1 MVHFFD
7 ITKFNLYKEDNRR
20 EVKKANGGLPS
31 SLWETYSAFAN
42 CYGGVIILGV
52 AENKD
57 GTWRTTGLKST
68 DRDKLLK
75 HFWDTINNR
84 KKVNVNLL
92 SDQDVEIYEK
102 DEDTIIVIY
111 VPMANREQK
120 PVYINDDIFVLI
132 ISTYLMQNVF
142 LWIIL
147 SNKNCIIVGNFIS
160 NTVVYILYSLSL
172 IIEIAIKMIFSIE
185 FDIRN
190 QTIDLILALA
200 IEAIFLKC
208 IMNLKRIKNGL
219 SFLKDQVE
227 NEYFA
232 LMFMEISANIIFT
245 YCIFVNSNDEFS
257 WNILAMFFVLS
268 IIMVIMIQR
277 TLALYYKQ
285 KLLAKNIEDYK
296 SEIALKDA
304 QIKSLSDEKYK
315 ISKLNHEFYNRQK
328 ALIHKVEEIT
338 SMNTEIADE
347 LDLSKQINDLTKEY
361 TDKAQEIKTLDK
373 LPTTGIVEID
383 DMFKYMQ
390 SECDSKKIQFNLKI
404 NGNIYHMINNKIP
417 QSRLVTLIGD
427 HLRDAIIAIDFSN
440 NTFKSILAVLGE
452 NNGVYE
458 FCVFDTGIE
467 FKIDTLLNLGLK
479 PATTHKDSG
488 GTGIGFMTTFETMKE
503 TKASL
508 IIDEMREMS
517 NTDYTKSVTI
527 RFDGKNEY
535 RIKSYN

>member
-1 MVHFFD
+1 MKIEIVIDTVIKMFIINLFVFILFFK
-7 ITKFNLYKEDNRR
+7 ISNQKCNY
-20 EVKKANGGLPS
+20 
-31 SLWETYSAFAN
+31 
-42 CYGGVIILGV
+42 
-52 AENKD
+52 
-57 GTWRTTGLKST
+57 LKIFMGS
-68 DRDKLLK
+68 
-75 HFWDTINNR
+75 
-84 KKVNVNLL
+84 VML
-92 SDQDVEIYEK
+92 S
-102 DEDTIIVIY
+102 VIY
-111 VPMANREQK
+111 VIEKN
-120 PVYINDDIFVLI
+120 YINDDIFVLI

-535 RIKSYN
+535 RIKSYRSDEIKKKMKDNRIIIENKKGSSTQWN

>member
-1 MVHFFD
+1 MKIEIVIDTVIKMFIINLFVFILFFK
-7 ITKFNLYKEDNRR
+7 ISNQKCNY
-20 EVKKANGGLPS
+20 
-31 SLWETYSAFAN
+31 
-42 CYGGVIILGV
+42 
-52 AENKD
+52 
-57 GTWRTTGLKST
+57 LKIFVGS
-68 DRDKLLK
+68 
-75 HFWDTINNR
+75 
-84 KKVNVNLL
+84 VML
-92 SDQDVEIYEK
+92 S
-102 DEDTIIVIY
+102 VIY
-111 VPMANREQK
+111 VIEKN
-120 PVYINDDIFVLI
+120 YINDDIFVLI

-147 SNKNCIIVGNFIS
+147 SNKNCIVVGNFIS

-219 SFLKDQVE
+219 SFLKAQVE

-277 TLALYYKQ
+277 TLTLYYKQ

-390 SECDSKKIQFNLKI
+390 SECNSKKIQFNLKI
-404 NGNIYHMINNKIP
+404 NGNIYYMINNKIP

-535 RIKSYN
+535 RIKSYRSDEIKKKMKDNRIIIENKKGSSTQWN

>member
-1 MVHFFD
+1 MKIEIVIDTVIKMFIINLFVFILFFK
-7 ITKFNLYKEDNRR
+7 ISNQKCNY
-20 EVKKANGGLPS
+20 
-31 SLWETYSAFAN
+31 
-42 CYGGVIILGV
+42 
-52 AENKD
+52 
-57 GTWRTTGLKST
+57 LKIFVGS
-68 DRDKLLK
+68 
-75 HFWDTINNR
+75 
-84 KKVNVNLL
+84 VML
-92 SDQDVEIYEK
+92 S
-102 DEDTIIVIY
+102 VIY
-111 VPMANREQK
+111 VIEKN
-120 PVYINDDIFVLI
+120 YINDDIFVLI

-147 SNKNCIIVGNFIS
+147 SNKNCIVVGNFIS

-219 SFLKDQVE
+219 SFLKDQVG
-227 NEYFA
+227 NDYFA

-277 TLALYYKQ
+277 TLTLYYKQ
-285 KLLAKNIEDYK
+285 KLLDKNIEDYK

-390 SECDSKKIQFNLKI
+390 SECNSKKIQFNLKI

-440 NTFKSILAVLGE
+440 NIFKSILAVLGE

-535 RIKSYN
+535 RIKSYRSDEIKKKMKDNRIIIENKKGSSTQWN

>member
-1 MVHFFD
+1 MNINLINIIIKMMCINGLIFMVNTKVLNYKIDKRYFVCMALSSILITAIYYVLDKYLDNLLKLILMYFMQLIVLKICIKDIRKNLLVSNLLSNSIVFIAFIFSLLIEMLLVNLIKIKNSTVNFILTFIIETVILMIFFN
-7 ITKFNLYKEDNRR
+7 IKRFKKGFAFLDNNVNS
-20 EVKKANGGLPS
+20 EYTNAIVINVS
-31 SLWETYSAFAN
+31 V
-42 CYGGVIILGV
+42 VIILAYYVFG
-52 AENKD
+52 NYYGNLTKQ
-57 GTWRTTGLKST
+57 
-68 DRDKLLK
+68 LL
-75 HFWDTINNR
+75 I
-84 KKVNVNLL
+84 
-92 SDQDVEIYEK
+92 
-102 DEDTIIVIY
+102 
-111 VPMANREQK
+111 
-120 PVYINDDIFVLI
+120 
-132 ISTYLMQNVF
+132 
-142 LWIIL
+142 
-147 SNKNCIIVGNFIS
+147 CFI
-160 NTVVYILYSLSL
+160 
-172 IIEIAIKMIFSIE
+172 
-185 FDIRN
+185 
-190 QTIDLILALA
+190 
-200 IEAIFLKC
+200 
-208 IMNLKRIKNGL
+208 
-219 SFLKDQVE
+219 
-227 NEYFA
+227 
-232 LMFMEISANIIFT
+232 
-245 YCIFVNSNDEFS
+245 
-257 WNILAMFFVLS
+257 VLS
-268 IIMVIMIQR
+268 IIMIIIVIK
-277 TLALYYKQ
+277 TLTLYYKQ
-285 KLLAKNIEDYK
+285 KLLTKNIEDYK

-328 ALIHKVEEIT
+328 SLIHKVEEIT

-404 NGNIYHMINNKIP
+404 IGNIYHMINNKIP

-535 RIKSYN
+535 RIKSYRSDEIKKKMKDNRIIIENKKGSSTQWN

>member
-1 MVHFFD
+1 MKIEIVIDTVIKMFIINLFVFILFFK
-7 ITKFNLYKEDNRR
+7 ISNQKCNY
-20 EVKKANGGLPS
+20 
-31 SLWETYSAFAN
+31 
-42 CYGGVIILGV
+42 
-52 AENKD
+52 
-57 GTWRTTGLKST
+57 LKIFVGS
-68 DRDKLLK
+68 
-75 HFWDTINNR
+75 
-84 KKVNVNLL
+84 VML
-92 SDQDVEIYEK
+92 S
-102 DEDTIIVIY
+102 VIY
-111 VPMANREQK
+111 VIEKN
-120 PVYINDDIFVLI
+120 YINDDIFVLI

-147 SNKNCIIVGNFIS
+147 SNKNCIVVGNFIS

-219 SFLKDQVE
+219 SFLKAQVG

-277 TLALYYKQ
+277 TLTLYYKQ

-535 RIKSYN
+535 RIKSYRSDEIKKKMKDNRIIIENKKGSSTQWN

>member
-1 MVHFFD
+1 MNTDWIDGIIKICIINVFIYSIFFRVNAEQKCKRK
-7 ITKFNLYKEDNRR
+7 IIEGSIISSVIYIIFKLYLKENIFLLVIISYFIQIPIQKMLIEDKRKSII
-20 EVKKANGGLPS
+20 VS
-31 SLWETYSAFAN
+31 SLIAN
-42 CYGGVIILGV
+42 
-52 AENKD
+52 A
-57 GTWRTTGLKST
+57 
-68 DRDKLLK
+68 
-75 HFWDTINNR
+75 
-84 KKVNVNLL
+84 
-92 SDQDVEIYEK
+92 
-102 DEDTIIVIY
+102 
-111 VPMANREQK
+111 
-120 PVYINDDIFVLI
+120 
-132 ISTYLMQNVF
+132 
-142 LWIIL
+142 
-147 SNKNCIIVGNFIS
+147 
-160 NTVVYILYSLSL
+160 VVYATFCISLL
-172 IIEIAIKMIFSIE
+172 FEVFFKFALKIEL
-185 FDIRN
+185 
-190 QTIDLILALA
+190 QTIDLIFTLGIQLALLVML
-200 IEAIFLKC
+200 FS
-208 IMNLKRIKNGL
+208 NKRVKNGIE
-219 SFLKDQVE
+219 FLKDPIG
-227 NEYFA
+227 NDYFCIV
-232 LMFMEISANIIFT
+232 LLNISAVVIFV
-245 YCIFVNSNDEFS
+245 YCIYGSSDADFNN
-257 WNILAMFFVLS
+257 NLLMAFFD
-268 IIMVIMIQR
+268 IAFIMIITIQK
-277 TLALYYKQ
+277 TLTLYYKQ

-390 SECDSKKIQFNLKI
+390 SECNSKKIQFNLKI

-440 NTFKSILAVLGE
+440 NTLKSILAVLGE

-535 RIKSYN
+535 RIKSYRSDEIKKKMKDNRIIIENKKGSSTQWN

>member
-1 MVHFFD
+1 MKIEIAIDTVIKMFIINLFVFILFFK
-7 ITKFNLYKEDNRR
+7 ISNQKCNY
-20 EVKKANGGLPS
+20 
-31 SLWETYSAFAN
+31 
-42 CYGGVIILGV
+42 
-52 AENKD
+52 
-57 GTWRTTGLKST
+57 LKIFVGS
-68 DRDKLLK
+68 
-75 HFWDTINNR
+75 
-84 KKVNVNLL
+84 VML
-92 SDQDVEIYEK
+92 S
-102 DEDTIIVIY
+102 VIY
-111 VPMANREQK
+111 VIEKN
-120 PVYINDDIFVLI
+120 YINDDIFVLI

-535 RIKSYN
+535 RIKSYRSDEIKKKMKDNRIIIENKKGSSTQWN

>member
-1 MVHFFD
+1 MDINLINIIIKMMCINGLIFMVNTKVLNYKIDKRYFVCMALSSILITAIYYVLDKYLDNLLKLILMYFMQLIVLKICIKDIRKNLLVSNLLSNSIVFIAFIFSLLIEMLLVNLIKIKNSTVNFILTFIIETVILMIFFN
-7 ITKFNLYKEDNRR
+7 IKRFKKGFAFLDNNVNS
-20 EVKKANGGLPS
+20 EYTNAIVINVS
-31 SLWETYSAFAN
+31 V
-42 CYGGVIILGV
+42 VIILAYYVFG
-52 AENKD
+52 NYYGNLTKQ
-57 GTWRTTGLKST
+57 
-68 DRDKLLK
+68 LL
-75 HFWDTINNR
+75 I
-84 KKVNVNLL
+84 
-92 SDQDVEIYEK
+92 
-102 DEDTIIVIY
+102 
-111 VPMANREQK
+111 
-120 PVYINDDIFVLI
+120 
-132 ISTYLMQNVF
+132 
-142 LWIIL
+142 
-147 SNKNCIIVGNFIS
+147 CFI
-160 NTVVYILYSLSL
+160 
-172 IIEIAIKMIFSIE
+172 
-185 FDIRN
+185 
-190 QTIDLILALA
+190 
-200 IEAIFLKC
+200 
-208 IMNLKRIKNGL
+208 
-219 SFLKDQVE
+219 
-227 NEYFA
+227 
-232 LMFMEISANIIFT
+232 
-245 YCIFVNSNDEFS
+245 
-257 WNILAMFFVLS
+257 VLS
-268 IIMVIMIQR
+268 IIMIIIVIK
-277 TLALYYKQ
+277 TLTLYYKQ
-285 KLLAKNIEDYK
+285 KLLTKNIEDYK

-390 SECDSKKIQFNLKI
+390 SECNSKKIQFNLKI

-467 FKIDTLLNLGLK
+467 FKIDTLLKLGLK

-535 RIKSYN
+535 RIKSYRRDEIKKKLKDNRIIIEN

>member
-1 MVHFFD
+1 MKIEIVIDTVIKMFIINLFVFILFFK
-7 ITKFNLYKEDNRR
+7 ISNQKCNY
-20 EVKKANGGLPS
+20 
-31 SLWETYSAFAN
+31 
-42 CYGGVIILGV
+42 
-52 AENKD
+52 
-57 GTWRTTGLKST
+57 LKIFVGS
-68 DRDKLLK
+68 
-75 HFWDTINNR
+75 
-84 KKVNVNLL
+84 VML
-92 SDQDVEIYEK
+92 S
-102 DEDTIIVIY
+102 VIY
-111 VPMANREQK
+111 VIEKN
-120 PVYINDDIFVLI
+120 YINDDIFVLI

-147 SNKNCIIVGNFIS
+147 SNKNCIVVGNFIS

-219 SFLKDQVE
+219 SFLKDQVG
-227 NEYFA
+227 NDYFA

-277 TLALYYKQ
+277 TLTLYYKQ

-503 TKASL
+503 NKASL
-508 IIDEMREMS
+508 IIDEMSEMS

-535 RIKSYN
+535 RIKSYRSDEIKKKMKDNRIIIENKKGSSTQWN

>member
-1 MVHFFD
+1 MDINLINIIIKMMCINGLIFMVNTKVLNYKIDKRYFVCIALSSILITAIYYVLDKYLDNLLKLILMYFMQLIVLKICIKDIRKNLLVSNLLSNSIVFIAFIFSLLIEMLLVNLIKIKNSTVNFILTFIIETVILMIFFN
-7 ITKFNLYKEDNRR
+7 IKRFKKGFAFLDNNVNS
-20 EVKKANGGLPS
+20 EYTNAIIINVS
-31 SLWETYSAFAN
+31 V
-42 CYGGVIILGV
+42 VIILAYYVFG
-52 AENKD
+52 NYYGNLTKQ
-57 GTWRTTGLKST
+57 
-68 DRDKLLK
+68 LL
-75 HFWDTINNR
+75 I
-84 KKVNVNLL
+84 
-92 SDQDVEIYEK
+92 
-102 DEDTIIVIY
+102 
-111 VPMANREQK
+111 
-120 PVYINDDIFVLI
+120 
-132 ISTYLMQNVF
+132 
-142 LWIIL
+142 
-147 SNKNCIIVGNFIS
+147 CFI
-160 NTVVYILYSLSL
+160 
-172 IIEIAIKMIFSIE
+172 
-185 FDIRN
+185 
-190 QTIDLILALA
+190 
-200 IEAIFLKC
+200 
-208 IMNLKRIKNGL
+208 
-219 SFLKDQVE
+219 
-227 NEYFA
+227 
-232 LMFMEISANIIFT
+232 
-245 YCIFVNSNDEFS
+245 
-257 WNILAMFFVLS
+257 VLS
-268 IIMVIMIQR
+268 IIMIIIVIK
-277 TLALYYKQ
+277 TLTLYYKQ

-535 RIKSYN
+535 RIKSYRSDEIKKKMKDNRIIIENKKGSSTLWN

>member
-1 MVHFFD
+1 MNTDWIDGIIKICIINVFIYSIFFRVNAEQKCKRK
-7 ITKFNLYKEDNRR
+7 IIEGSIISSVIYIIFKLYLKENIFLLVIISYFIQIPIQKMLIEDKRKSII
-20 EVKKANGGLPS
+20 VS
-31 SLWETYSAFAN
+31 SLIAN
-42 CYGGVIILGV
+42 
-52 AENKD
+52 A
-57 GTWRTTGLKST
+57 
-68 DRDKLLK
+68 
-75 HFWDTINNR
+75 
-84 KKVNVNLL
+84 
-92 SDQDVEIYEK
+92 
-102 DEDTIIVIY
+102 
-111 VPMANREQK
+111 
-120 PVYINDDIFVLI
+120 
-132 ISTYLMQNVF
+132 
-142 LWIIL
+142 
-147 SNKNCIIVGNFIS
+147 
-160 NTVVYILYSLSL
+160 VVYATFCISLL
-172 IIEIAIKMIFSIE
+172 FEVFFKFALKIEL
-185 FDIRN
+185 
-190 QTIDLILALA
+190 QTIDLIFTLGIQLALLVML
-200 IEAIFLKC
+200 FS
-208 IMNLKRIKNGL
+208 NKRVKNGIE
-219 SFLKDQVE
+219 FLKDPIG
-227 NEYFA
+227 NDYFCIV
-232 LMFMEISANIIFT
+232 LLNISAVVIFV
-245 YCIFVNSNDEFS
+245 YCIYGSSDADFNN
-257 WNILAMFFVLS
+257 NLLMAFFA
-268 IIMVIMIQR
+268 IAFIMIITIQK
-277 TLALYYKQ
+277 TLTLYYKQ

-328 ALIHKVEEIT
+328 SLIHKVEEIT

-535 RIKSYN
+535 RIKSYRSDEIKKKMKDNRIIIENKKGSSTQWN

>member
-1 MVHFFD
+1 MMCINGLIFMVNTKVLNYKIDKRYFVCIALSSILITAIYYVLDKYLDNLLKLILMYFMQLIVLKICIKDIRKNLLVSNLLSNSIVFIAFIFSLLIEMLLVNLIKIKNSTVNFILTFIIETVILMIFFN
-7 ITKFNLYKEDNRR
+7 IKRFKKGFAFLDNNVNS
-20 EVKKANGGLPS
+20 EYTNAIVINVS
-31 SLWETYSAFAN
+31 V
-42 CYGGVIILGV
+42 VIILAYYVFG
-52 AENKD
+52 NYYGNLTKQ
-57 GTWRTTGLKST
+57 
-68 DRDKLLK
+68 LL
-75 HFWDTINNR
+75 I
-84 KKVNVNLL
+84 
-92 SDQDVEIYEK
+92 
-102 DEDTIIVIY
+102 
-111 VPMANREQK
+111 
-120 PVYINDDIFVLI
+120 
-132 ISTYLMQNVF
+132 
-142 LWIIL
+142 
-147 SNKNCIIVGNFIS
+147 CFI
-160 NTVVYILYSLSL
+160 
-172 IIEIAIKMIFSIE
+172 
-185 FDIRN
+185 
-190 QTIDLILALA
+190 
-200 IEAIFLKC
+200 
-208 IMNLKRIKNGL
+208 
-219 SFLKDQVE
+219 
-227 NEYFA
+227 
-232 LMFMEISANIIFT
+232 
-245 YCIFVNSNDEFS
+245 
-257 WNILAMFFVLS
+257 VLS
-268 IIMVIMIQR
+268 IIMIIIVIK
-277 TLALYYKQ
+277 TLTLYYKQ

-296 SEIALKDA
+296 AEIALKDA

-338 SMNTEIADE
+338 SMNTEMADE

-535 RIKSYN
+535 RIKSYRSDEIKKKMKDNRIIIENKKGSSTQWN

>member
-1 MVHFFD
+1 MKIEIVID
-7 ITKFNLYKEDNRR
+7 T
-20 EVKKANGGLPS
+20 
-31 SLWETYSAFAN
+31 
-42 CYGGVIILGV
+42 VIIMFIINLFV
-52 AENKD
+52 FILFFKISNQKCNY
-57 GTWRTTGLKST
+57 LKIFVGS
-68 DRDKLLK
+68 
-75 HFWDTINNR
+75 
-84 KKVNVNLL
+84 VML
-92 SDQDVEIYEK
+92 S
-102 DEDTIIVIY
+102 VIY
-111 VPMANREQK
+111 VIEKN
-120 PVYINDDIFVLI
+120 YINDDIFVLI

-296 SEIALKDA
+296 SEIALRDA

-535 RIKSYN
+535 RIKSYRSDEIKKKMKDNRIIIENKKGSSTQWN

>member
-1 MVHFFD
+1 MDINLINIIIKMMCINGLIYMVNTKVLNYKIDKRYFVCIALSSILITAIYYVLDKYLDNLLKLILMYFMQLIVLKICIKDIRKNLLVSNLLSNSIVFIAFIFSLLIEMLLVNLIKIKNSTVNFILTFIIETVILMIFFN
-7 ITKFNLYKEDNRR
+7 IKRFKKGFAFLDNNVNS
-20 EVKKANGGLPS
+20 EYTNAIIINVS
-31 SLWETYSAFAN
+31 V
-42 CYGGVIILGV
+42 VIILAYYVFG
-52 AENKD
+52 NYYGNLTKQ
-57 GTWRTTGLKST
+57 
-68 DRDKLLK
+68 LL
-75 HFWDTINNR
+75 I
-84 KKVNVNLL
+84 
-92 SDQDVEIYEK
+92 
-102 DEDTIIVIY
+102 
-111 VPMANREQK
+111 
-120 PVYINDDIFVLI
+120 
-132 ISTYLMQNVF
+132 
-142 LWIIL
+142 
-147 SNKNCIIVGNFIS
+147 CFI
-160 NTVVYILYSLSL
+160 
-172 IIEIAIKMIFSIE
+172 
-185 FDIRN
+185 
-190 QTIDLILALA
+190 
-200 IEAIFLKC
+200 
-208 IMNLKRIKNGL
+208 
-219 SFLKDQVE
+219 
-227 NEYFA
+227 
-232 LMFMEISANIIFT
+232 
-245 YCIFVNSNDEFS
+245 
-257 WNILAMFFVLS
+257 VLS
-268 IIMVIMIQR
+268 IIMIIIVIK
-277 TLALYYKQ
+277 TLTLYYKQ

-427 HLRDAIIAIDFSN
+427 HLRDAIIAIEFSN

-535 RIKSYN
+535 RIKSYRSDEIKKKMKDNRIIIENKKGSSTQWN

>member
-1 MVHFFD
+1 MMCINGLIFMVNTKVLNYKIDKRYFVCMALSSILITAIYYVLDKYLDNLLKLILMYFMQLIVLKICIKDIRKNLLVSNLLSNSIVFIAFIFSLLIEMLLVNLIKIKNSTVNFILTFIIETVILMIFFN
-7 ITKFNLYKEDNRR
+7 IKRFKKGFAFLDNNVNS
-20 EVKKANGGLPS
+20 EYTNAIVINVS
-31 SLWETYSAFAN
+31 V
-42 CYGGVIILGV
+42 VIILAYYVFG
-52 AENKD
+52 NYYGNLTKQ
-57 GTWRTTGLKST
+57 
-68 DRDKLLK
+68 LL
-75 HFWDTINNR
+75 I
-84 KKVNVNLL
+84 
-92 SDQDVEIYEK
+92 
-102 DEDTIIVIY
+102 
-111 VPMANREQK
+111 
-120 PVYINDDIFVLI
+120 
-132 ISTYLMQNVF
+132 
-142 LWIIL
+142 
-147 SNKNCIIVGNFIS
+147 CFI
-160 NTVVYILYSLSL
+160 
-172 IIEIAIKMIFSIE
+172 
-185 FDIRN
+185 
-190 QTIDLILALA
+190 
-200 IEAIFLKC
+200 
-208 IMNLKRIKNGL
+208 
-219 SFLKDQVE
+219 
-227 NEYFA
+227 
-232 LMFMEISANIIFT
+232 
-245 YCIFVNSNDEFS
+245 
-257 WNILAMFFVLS
+257 VLS
-268 IIMVIMIQR
+268 IIMIIIVIK
-277 TLALYYKQ
+277 TLTLYYKQ

-390 SECDSKKIQFNLKI
+390 SECNSKKIQFNLKI

-535 RIKSYN
+535 RIKSYRSDEIKKKMKDNRIIIENKKGSSTQWN

>member
-1 MVHFFD
+1 MNTDYIDGIIKIFITNIFIYTVFFR
-7 ITKFNLYKEDNRR
+7 INNEEKSKIKIIIESFLASVLYICTKQYLNDNIFLK
-20 EVKKANGGLPS
+20 VLLSYIGQ
-31 SLWETYSAFAN
+31 T
-42 CYGGVIILGV
+42 IIQ
-52 AENKD
+52 KCFQ
-57 GTWRTTGLKST
+57 
-68 DRDKLLK
+68 RDK
-75 HFWDTINNR
+75 
-84 KKVNVNLL
+84 KKSIIVSNLL
-92 SDQDVEIYEK
+92 
-102 DEDTIIVIY
+102 
-111 VPMANREQK
+111 ANAL
-120 PVYINDDIFVLI
+120 VYTLYC
-132 ISTYLMQNVF
+132 ISLF
-142 LWIIL
+142 IELLPKIL
-147 SNKNCIIVGNFIS
+147 L
-160 NTVVYILYSLSL
+160 NTKY
-172 IIEIAIKMIFSIE
+172 
-185 FDIRN
+185 
-190 QTIDLILALA
+190 QTIDLIITLL
-200 IEAIFLKC
+200 IETVMLTVIFRTRRVRYGVEFLKNK
-208 IMNLKRIKNGL
+208 MDN
-219 SFLKDQVE
+219 D
-227 NEYFA
+227 YFEIIV
-232 LMFMEISANIIFT
+232 LNISALVIFA
-245 YCIFVNSNDEFS
+245 YCIYGSAPQYIITNSFVVL
-257 WNILAMFFVLS
+257 ILSV
-268 IIMVIMIQR
+268 IIMIIMIQK
-277 TLALYYKQ
+277 TLTLYYKQ

-315 ISKLNHEFYNRQK
+315 ISKLNHEFYNGQK

-535 RIKSYN
+535 RIKSYRSDEIKKKMKDNRIIIENKKGSSTQWN

>member
-1 MVHFFD
+1 MNEDIITTVIKILCINVLIFVVNFRILARKNYKLFLTFIMSCIITAVYTYFTKYIDNLLNMIIMYSLQLMTLRTIENSKNENFAMANLISSAIIYVLFGISAVLECSVMV
-7 ITKFNLYKEDNRR
+7 IFNIRSKIVNTLI
-20 EVKKANGGLPS
+20 V
-31 SLWETYSAFAN
+31 TVI
-42 CYGGVIILGV
+42 VIIITNVFFNIKKFSKGYAFV
-52 AENKD
+52 KEK
-57 GTWRTTGLKST
+57 
-68 DRDKLLK
+68 
-75 HFWDTINNR
+75 INNEYISVIM
-84 KKVNVNLL
+84 VNISV
-92 SDQDVEIYEK
+92 
-102 DEDTIIVIY
+102 IVIFAY
-111 VPMANREQK
+111 YLYGNYYGNLTRQLLTCFM
-120 PVYINDDIFVLI
+120 VL
-132 ISTYLMQNVF
+132 
-142 LWIIL
+142 
-147 SNKNCIIVGNFIS
+147 G
-160 NTVVYILYSLSL
+160 
-172 IIEIAIKMIFSIE
+172 
-185 FDIRN
+185 
-190 QTIDLILALA
+190 
-200 IEAIFLKC
+200 
-208 IMNLKRIKNGL
+208 
-219 SFLKDQVE
+219 
-227 NEYFA
+227 
-232 LMFMEISANIIFT
+232 
-245 YCIFVNSNDEFS
+245 
-257 WNILAMFFVLS
+257 
-268 IIMVIMIQR
+268 IIMLLMIQK
-277 TLALYYKQ
+277 TLTLYYKQ

-535 RIKSYN
+535 RIKSYRSDEIKKKMKDNRIIIENKKGSSTQWN

>member
-1 MVHFFD
+1 MKIEIVIDTVIKMFIINLFVFILFFK
-7 ITKFNLYKEDNRR
+7 ISNQKCNY
-20 EVKKANGGLPS
+20 
-31 SLWETYSAFAN
+31 
-42 CYGGVIILGV
+42 
-52 AENKD
+52 
-57 GTWRTTGLKST
+57 LKIFVGS
-68 DRDKLLK
+68 
-75 HFWDTINNR
+75 
-84 KKVNVNLL
+84 VML
-92 SDQDVEIYEK
+92 S
-102 DEDTIIVIY
+102 VIY
-111 VPMANREQK
+111 VIEKN
-120 PVYINDDIFVLI
+120 YINDDIFVLI

-160 NTVVYILYSLSL
+160 NTVVYILYNLSL

-268 IIMVIMIQR
+268 IILVIMIQR

-535 RIKSYN
+535 RIKSYRSDEIKKKMKDNRIIIENKKGSSTHWN

>member
-1 MVHFFD
+1 MVTNI
-7 ITKFNLYKEDNRR
+7 ITNAIIYISFCISVFVEIPVMIALQIKNKII
-20 EVKKANGGLPS
+20 NGILVD
-31 SLWETYSAFAN
+31 LIDV
-42 CYGGVIILGV
+42 VIIYYFF
-52 AENKD
+52 KI
-57 GTWRTTGLKST
+57 R
-68 DRDKLLK
+68 R
-75 HFWDTINNR
+75 FR
-84 KKVNVNLL
+84 KG
-92 SDQDVEIYEK
+92 
-102 DEDTIIVIY
+102 
-111 VPMANREQK
+111 
-120 PVYINDDIFVLI
+120 FVF
-132 ISTYLMQNVF
+132 T
-142 LWIIL
+142 
-147 SNKNCIIVGNFIS
+147 
-160 NTVVYILYSLSL
+160 
-172 IIEIAIKMIFSIE
+172 
-185 FDIRN
+185 RN
-190 QTIDLILALA
+190 
-200 IEAIFLKC
+200 
-208 IMNLKRIKNGL
+208 
-219 SFLKDQVE
+219 
-227 NEYFA
+227 NEYA
-232 LMFMEISANIIFT
+232 
-245 YCIFVNSNDEFS
+245 
-257 WNILAMFFVLS
+257 S
-268 IIMVIMIQR
+268 IIMINISAIIILAYYLYGNYYENMTKQLFVCFSVLSVIMIIMIIMIQK
-277 TLALYYKQ
+277 TLTLYYKQ

-315 ISKLNHEFYNRQK
+315 ISKLNHEFYNRQR

-347 LDLSKQINDLTKEY
+347 LDFSKQINDLTKEY

-535 RIKSYN
+535 RIKSYRSDEIKKKMKDNRITIEN

>member
-1 MVHFFD
+1 MDINLINIIIKMMCINGLIFMVNTKVLNYKIDKRYFVCMALSSILITAIYYVLDKYLDNLLKLILMYFMQLIVLKICIKDIRKNLLVSNLLSNSIVFIAFIFSLLIEMLLVNLIKIKNSTVNFILTFIIETVILMIFFN
-7 ITKFNLYKEDNRR
+7 IKRFKKGFAFLDNNVNS
-20 EVKKANGGLPS
+20 EYTNAIVINVS
-31 SLWETYSAFAN
+31 V
-42 CYGGVIILGV
+42 VIILAYYVFG
-52 AENKD
+52 NYYGNLTKQ
-57 GTWRTTGLKST
+57 
-68 DRDKLLK
+68 LL
-75 HFWDTINNR
+75 I
-84 KKVNVNLL
+84 
-92 SDQDVEIYEK
+92 
-102 DEDTIIVIY
+102 
-111 VPMANREQK
+111 
-120 PVYINDDIFVLI
+120 
-132 ISTYLMQNVF
+132 
-142 LWIIL
+142 
-147 SNKNCIIVGNFIS
+147 CFI
-160 NTVVYILYSLSL
+160 
-172 IIEIAIKMIFSIE
+172 
-185 FDIRN
+185 
-190 QTIDLILALA
+190 
-200 IEAIFLKC
+200 
-208 IMNLKRIKNGL
+208 
-219 SFLKDQVE
+219 
-227 NEYFA
+227 
-232 LMFMEISANIIFT
+232 
-245 YCIFVNSNDEFS
+245 
-257 WNILAMFFVLS
+257 VLS
-268 IIMVIMIQR
+268 IIMIIIVIK
-277 TLALYYKQ
+277 TLTLYYKQ

-296 SEIALKDA
+296 SEIAMKDA

-535 RIKSYN
+535 RIKSYRSDEIKKKMKDNRIIIENKKGSSTQWN

>member
-1 MVHFFD
+1 MDINLINIIIKMMCINGLIFMVNTKVLNYKIDKRYFVCIALSSILITAIYYVLDKYLDNLLKLILMYFMQLIVLKICIKDIRKNLLVSNLLSNSIVFIAFIFSLLIEMLLVNLIKIKNSTVNFILTFIIETVILMIFFN
-7 ITKFNLYKEDNRR
+7 IKRFKKGFAFLDNNVNS
-20 EVKKANGGLPS
+20 EYTNAIVINVS
-31 SLWETYSAFAN
+31 V
-42 CYGGVIILGV
+42 VIILAYYVFG
-52 AENKD
+52 NYYGNLTKQ
-57 GTWRTTGLKST
+57 
-68 DRDKLLK
+68 LL
-75 HFWDTINNR
+75 I
-84 KKVNVNLL
+84 
-92 SDQDVEIYEK
+92 
-102 DEDTIIVIY
+102 
-111 VPMANREQK
+111 
-120 PVYINDDIFVLI
+120 
-132 ISTYLMQNVF
+132 
-142 LWIIL
+142 
-147 SNKNCIIVGNFIS
+147 CFI
-160 NTVVYILYSLSL
+160 
-172 IIEIAIKMIFSIE
+172 
-185 FDIRN
+185 
-190 QTIDLILALA
+190 
-200 IEAIFLKC
+200 
-208 IMNLKRIKNGL
+208 
-219 SFLKDQVE
+219 
-227 NEYFA
+227 
-232 LMFMEISANIIFT
+232 
-245 YCIFVNSNDEFS
+245 
-257 WNILAMFFVLS
+257 VLS
-268 IIMVIMIQR
+268 IIMIIIVIK
-277 TLALYYKQ
+277 TLTLYYKQ

-347 LDLSKQINDLTKEY
+347 LDISKQINDLTKEY

-390 SECDSKKIQFNLKI
+390 SECNSKKIQFNLKI

-535 RIKSYN
+535 RIKSYRSDEIKKKMKDNRIIIENKKGSSTQWN

>member
-1 MVHFFD
+1 MDINLINIIIKMMCINGLIFMVNTKVLNYKIDKRYFVCMALSSILITAIYYVLDKYLDNLLKLILMYFMQLIVLKICIKDIRKNLLVSNLLSNSIVFIAFIFSLLIEMLLVNLIKIKNSTVNFILTFIIETVILMIFFN
-7 ITKFNLYKEDNRR
+7 IKRFKKGFAFLDNNVNS
-20 EVKKANGGLPS
+20 EYTNAIVINVS
-31 SLWETYSAFAN
+31 V
-42 CYGGVIILGV
+42 VIILAYYVFG
-52 AENKD
+52 NYYGNLTKQ
-57 GTWRTTGLKST
+57 
-68 DRDKLLK
+68 LL
-75 HFWDTINNR
+75 I
-84 KKVNVNLL
+84 
-92 SDQDVEIYEK
+92 
-102 DEDTIIVIY
+102 
-111 VPMANREQK
+111 
-120 PVYINDDIFVLI
+120 
-132 ISTYLMQNVF
+132 
-142 LWIIL
+142 
-147 SNKNCIIVGNFIS
+147 CFI
-160 NTVVYILYSLSL
+160 
-172 IIEIAIKMIFSIE
+172 
-185 FDIRN
+185 
-190 QTIDLILALA
+190 
-200 IEAIFLKC
+200 
-208 IMNLKRIKNGL
+208 
-219 SFLKDQVE
+219 
-227 NEYFA
+227 
-232 LMFMEISANIIFT
+232 
-245 YCIFVNSNDEFS
+245 
-257 WNILAMFFVLS
+257 VLS
-268 IIMVIMIQR
+268 IIMIIIVIK
-277 TLALYYKQ
+277 TLTLYYKQ
-285 KLLAKNIEDYK
+285 KLLTKNIEDYK

-390 SECDSKKIQFNLKI
+390 SECNSKKIQFNLKI

-467 FKIDTLLNLGLK
+467 FKIDTLLKLGLK

-535 RIKSYN
+535 RIKSYRSDEIKKKMKDNRIIIENKKGSSTQWN

>member
-1 MVHFFD
+1 MKIEIVIDTVIKMFIINLFVFILFFK
-7 ITKFNLYKEDNRR
+7 ISNQKCNY
-20 EVKKANGGLPS
+20 
-31 SLWETYSAFAN
+31 
-42 CYGGVIILGV
+42 
-52 AENKD
+52 
-57 GTWRTTGLKST
+57 LKIFVGS
-68 DRDKLLK
+68 
-75 HFWDTINNR
+75 
-84 KKVNVNLL
+84 VML
-92 SDQDVEIYEK
+92 S
-102 DEDTIIVIY
+102 VIY
-111 VPMANREQK
+111 VIEKN
-120 PVYINDDIFVLI
+120 YINDDIFVLI

-147 SNKNCIIVGNFIS
+147 SNKNCIVVGNFIS

-219 SFLKDQVE
+219 SFLKAQVG

-277 TLALYYKQ
+277 TLTLYYKQ

-390 SECDSKKIQFNLKI
+390 SECGSKKIQFNLKI

-452 NNGVYE
+452 NSGVYE

-535 RIKSYN
+535 RIKSYRSDEIKKKMKDNRIIIEN

>member
-1 MVHFFD
+1 MCINGLIFMVNTKVLNYKIDKRYFVCIALSSILITAIYYVLDKYLDNLLKLILMYFMQLIVLKICIKDIRKNLLVSNLLSNSIVFIAFIFSLLIEMLLVNLIKIKNSTVNFILTFIIETVILMIFFN
-7 ITKFNLYKEDNRR
+7 IKRFKKGFAFLDNNVNS
-20 EVKKANGGLPS
+20 EYTNAIVINVS
-31 SLWETYSAFAN
+31 V
-42 CYGGVIILGV
+42 VIILAYYVFG
-52 AENKD
+52 NYYGNLTKQ
-57 GTWRTTGLKST
+57 
-68 DRDKLLK
+68 LL
-75 HFWDTINNR
+75 I
-84 KKVNVNLL
+84 
-92 SDQDVEIYEK
+92 
-102 DEDTIIVIY
+102 
-111 VPMANREQK
+111 
-120 PVYINDDIFVLI
+120 
-132 ISTYLMQNVF
+132 
-142 LWIIL
+142 
-147 SNKNCIIVGNFIS
+147 CFI
-160 NTVVYILYSLSL
+160 
-172 IIEIAIKMIFSIE
+172 
-185 FDIRN
+185 
-190 QTIDLILALA
+190 
-200 IEAIFLKC
+200 
-208 IMNLKRIKNGL
+208 
-219 SFLKDQVE
+219 
-227 NEYFA
+227 
-232 LMFMEISANIIFT
+232 
-245 YCIFVNSNDEFS
+245 
-257 WNILAMFFVLS
+257 VLS
-268 IIMVIMIQR
+268 IIMIIIVIK
-277 TLALYYKQ
+277 TLTLYYKQ

-452 NNGVYE
+452 NKGVYE

-535 RIKSYN
+535 RIKSYRSDEIKKKMKDNRIIIENKKGSSTQWN

>member
-1 MVHFFD
+1 M
-7 ITKFNLYKEDNRR
+7 
-20 EVKKANGGLPS
+20 
-31 SLWETYSAFAN
+31 
-42 CYGGVIILGV
+42 
-52 AENKD
+52 
-57 GTWRTTGLKST
+57 
-68 DRDKLLK
+68 
-75 HFWDTINNR
+75 
-84 KKVNVNLL
+84 
-92 SDQDVEIYEK
+92 
-102 DEDTIIVIY
+102 
-111 VPMANREQK
+111 
-120 PVYINDDIFVLI
+120 
-132 ISTYLMQNVF
+132 F

-268 IIMVIMIQR
+268 IILVIMIQR

-404 NGNIYHMINNKIP
+404 IGNIYHMINNKIP

-467 FKIDTLLNLGLK
+467 FEIDTLLNLGLK

-535 RIKSYN
+535 RIKSYRSDEIKKKLKDNRIIIEN

>member
-1 MVHFFD
+1 ML
-7 ITKFNLYKEDNRR
+7 TNLI
-20 EVKKANGGLPS
+20 AN
-31 SLWETYSAFAN
+31 A
-42 CYGGVIILGV
+42 I
-52 AENKD
+52 
-57 GTWRTTGLKST
+57 
-68 DRDKLLK
+68 
-75 HFWDTINNR
+75 
-84 KKVNVNLL
+84 
-92 SDQDVEIYEK
+92 
-102 DEDTIIVIY
+102 
-111 VPMANREQK
+111 
-120 PVYINDDIFVLI
+120 VYIGF
-132 ISTYLMQNVF
+132 Y
-142 LWIIL
+142 
-147 SNKNCIIVGNFIS
+147 
-160 NTVVYILYSLSL
+160 
-172 IIEIAIKMIFSIE
+172 IAIVTE
-185 FDIRN
+185 V
-190 QTIDLILALA
+190 
-200 IEAIFLKC
+200 IFLKLFS
-208 IMNLKRIKNGL
+208 ITNTTINFIITFIIETLIIIGFFRIKRFKKGF
-219 SFLKDQVE
+219 S
-227 NEYFA
+227 
-232 LMFMEISANIIFT
+232 
-245 YCIFVNSNDEFS
+245 FVNDVESTEVASTIMF
-257 WNILAMFFVLS
+257 NISTAVILVYYLLGNYYGDLTVQLIICFLIFGIAM
-268 IIMVIMIQR
+268 IIMIKK
-277 TLALYYKQ
+277 TLRIYYKQ
-285 KLLAKNIEDYK
+285 KLLTRNIEDYK

-328 ALIHKVEEIT
+328 SLIHKVEEIT

-347 LDLSKQINDLTKEY
+347 LDFSKQINDLTKEY

-390 SECDSKKIQFNLKI
+390 SECNSKKIQFNLKI

-452 NNGVYE
+452 NNGAYE

-535 RIKSYN
+535 RIKSYRSDEIKKKMKDNRIIIENKKGSSTQWN